1 MKLIIFFLFSSFV
14 FVPSVFAHCGT
25 CGKGDSHKAA
35 AATCEKG
42 EDGKCVECKKDKDG
56 KCVKCKKDKDS
67 KCAECKKGK
76 RDCGDKVKK
85 QSEPAA
91 HQQKSDQPKKPTP
104 AKAPQGQQTTGA
116 TKHTLSLIH
125 ISEPTRPY

>member
-1 MKLIIFFLFSSFV
+1 MKLIIFFLFSSFI

-35 AATCEKG
+35 PATCKKG
-42 EDGKCVECKKDKDG
+42 EDGKCVGCKKDKEDKCVECKKDKDG
-56 KCVKCKKDKDS
+56 KC
-67 KCAECKKGK
+67 AECKEEK

-85 QSEPAA
+85 QS
-91 HQQKSDQPKKPTP
+91 DQPKKAAP

-116 TKHTLSLIH
+116 TGQGNKN
-125 ISEPTRPY
+125 